1 MRIVVVFLLFSFMQP
16 AIAITK
22 CLLNGKVTYK
32 RGICPENAVSQYLIK
47 NEYVEKSQL
56 QQYQRERKVESEKE
70 FKRLSTLKRY
80 DENGTLID
88 PEDYSA
94 KIEQIR
100 KPNAAPDSQLQS
112 EDEQA
117 AKINIYEKQND
128 INAKLLEMQRMVD
141 QRNKALQQL
150 QQQ

>member
-32 RGICPENAVSQYLIK
+32 RGTCPENAVSQYLIK
-47 NEYVEKSQL
+47 NEYVEKHQL
-56 QQYQRERKVESEKE
+56 QQYQLERKAVSENE
-70 FKRLSTLKRY
+70 FKRLSRPIRY
-80 DENGTLID
+80 DENGTLVD
-88 PEDYSA
+88 PEDYPA

-100 KPNAAPDSQLQS
+100 KPNAAPSSQQQNGGK
-112 EDEQA
+112 QA
-117 AKINIYEKQND
+117 AKINADDKQGD
-128 INAKLLEMQRMVD
+128 INVKLLEMQRMFD